1 MDHSP
6 TQSEYTRQGLR
17 LALPSAYNP
26 AMRSVQLAPSILTA
40 DFGRL
45 AEEVRAA
52 EDGGADLLHL
62 DVMDGRFVPNIT
74 FGHALVEA
82 LRNVTSLPFDI
93 HLMVA
98 EPERQVGFYTEAAAT
113 VNVHIEA
120 TDHINRVLDLIR
132 KGGAEA
138 GVCLNPG
145 TPLAA
150 VEESLPEA
158 NQVMVMTINPGWG
171 GQTLIPSQ
179 LEKVARLRA
188 LLDEGGH
195 GARIEIDG
203 GVKVENAAA
212 CAAAGADVLVCG
224 SSVYNDRSSVAEN
237 LASLRAALAAG
248 S

>member
-1 MDHSP
+1 
-6 TQSEYTRQGLR
+6 
-17 LALPSAYNP
+17 
-26 AMRSVQLAPSILTA
+26 MRSVQLAPSILTA
-40 DFGRL
+40 DFGQL
-45 AEEVRAA
+45 ADEVRAA
-52 EDGGADLLHL
+52 EEGGADLLHL

-82 LRNVTSLPFDI
+82 LRKATSLPFDI

-188 LLDEGGH
+188 MLDEGGH
-195 GARIEIDG
+195 GARIEVDG
-203 GVKVENAAA
+203 GVKVENVAT